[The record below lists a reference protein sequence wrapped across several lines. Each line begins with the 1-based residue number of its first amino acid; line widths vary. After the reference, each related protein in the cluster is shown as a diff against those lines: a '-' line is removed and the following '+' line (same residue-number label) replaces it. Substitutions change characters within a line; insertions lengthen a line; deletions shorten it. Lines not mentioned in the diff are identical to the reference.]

1 MKRNKNIITFCIIGL
16 IFLTFLFTGCNNTED
31 STSSKI
37 DEVKVLD
44 EISHEEE
51 KESEPE
57 KNIALPDDAENI
69 ITTEK
74 NDVLNSSVSMKE
86 EKADIQETQDKEDSL
101 TCTLVVRCDSILE
114 HLDMLDKNKVNVIPE
129 NGIILNEQTV
139 IFEEGDSVFD
149 VLSREL
155 KNKKIHFEFV
165 KTPAYDSV
173 YIEGIANLYEFDCGD
188 LSGWL
193 YSVNGVRPT
202 YGCSQYKVKSG
213 DKIEVFFTCNFLE
226 GT

>member
-1 MKRNKNIITFCIIGL
+1 MKKNKHRIVFCIICL

-31 STSSKI
+31 STSGKI

-44 EISHEEE
+44 EISLEEE

-69 ITTEK
+69 ITT
-74 NDVLNSSVSMKE
+74 DISVSIEE
-86 EKADIQETQDKEDSL
+86 EKADIQEMQDKEDSL
-101 TCTLVVRCDSILE
+101 TCTLVVRCDSMLE

-149 VLSREL
+149 VLLREL
-155 KNKKIHFEFV
+155 KNRKIHFEFV

-202 YGCSQYKVKSG
+202 YGCSQYKVKNG
-213 DKIEVFFTCNFLE
+213 DKIDVFFTCNFLE